1 MYDYEKT
8 KYGKKQDCYMDT
20 DCFIVFIRT
29 DDISNDIAEDIEIR
43 FDTSNYELDRPLPKR
58 WIRWENHERI
68 CGIKNKNLQ
77 LRNRWQ

>member
-1 MYDYEKT
+1 MKTEIHMNKPSYLGLSTLELSKIVMYDYEKT
-8 KYGKKQDCYMDT
+8 KYGKKQDCCMDT

-58 WIRWENHERI
+58 
-68 CGIKNKNLQ
+68 
-77 LRNRWQ
+77 